1 MKPNNRQPDTD
12 FAIPNRIETAFRAL
26 AYLQSVTMGG
36 MLLTPHGRQ
45 AIPARALSGPESAL
59 HNMAAETVRLYIG
72 GEIDLDGDATE
83 EPTDDFPF

>member
-1 MKPNNRQPDTD
+1 MKPNNRQPDID

-36 MLLTPHGRQ
+36 CCLRLMGARRF
-45 AIPARALSGPESAL
+45 PARALGPESAL